1 MRKYVVTTT
10 ATVEFVQE
18 IWATSEKEAE
28 DLVIEDIKRDIF
40 DMEREY
46 NIDIELDPV
55 ESVVPLVLL
64 DPDADV
70 HCHPLTRSEPGDLGG
85 IPYRVGD

>member
-18 IWATSEKEAE
+18 VWASSEQEAE
-28 DLVIEDIKRDIF
+28 DLVVKDINRDIF

-64 DPDADV
+64 DVDA
-70 HCHPLTRSEPGDLGG
+70 HCRPLTRSEPGDLGG
-85 IPYRVGD
+85 IPHRVED

>member
-1 MRKYVVTTT
+1 MRKYVVTAT

-18 IWATSEKEAE
+18 VWATSEQEAE
-28 DLVIEDIKRDIF
+28 DLVIKDINRDIF

-64 DPDADV
+64 DIDA
-70 HCHPLTRSEPGDLGG
+70 HCRPLTRSEPGDLGG
-85 IPYRVGD
+85 IPDRAED